1 MLFSMICYL
10 FLHYLFV
17 SASHFASVF
26 KSRVKEISYKRTN
39 PGSLSHRR
47 RNWFIMSKKHDWN
60 SSNII
65 DDVDYHEEDAQA
77 FRKLLGAKDQGEGG
91 DSQSSLNSGYVLRG
105 RIVEITKDFVVID
118 VGLKSEGLVPISEFT
133 DLSEIALGNEVEAF
147 LDQTEGEDGQIVL
160 SRDKARRLRQWE
172 NIVHNC
178 TEGSIVTGKVMR
190 KVKGGLMVDIGVEAF
205 LPGSQI
211 DNKRIKNLDEY
222 LDKTYDF
229 KILKINTDRKNIVV
243 SRRELLEEERMSK
256 KVEMLENFHEGEIRH
271 GIVKNITDFGVFLDV
286 DGVDGLLHITDMT
299 WKRIKH
305 PSEMVALGDKLEVI
319 ILHVDKDKGRVALGM
334 KQKESNPWEE
344 IEKKY
349 PPGTHVKGKIVSLV
363 PYGAFMEIE
372 SGIEGLI
379 HVSEMSWTK
388 TINDPSEMLKKG
400 DEVEAIVLSVQKDEG
415 KISLGMKQLEKNPWD
430 EVEKKYSI
438 GSSVTAE
445 IRNLTNYG
453 AFVELEP
460 GIDGLIHISDLSWI
474 KKVSHPSEVFK
485 KGDKVD
491 AVVLSVDKENKKITL
506 GVKQLSE
513 NPWENTE
520 KMMPVGSL
528 VKGVV
533 TKITAFGAFVEL
545 ASGLEGLIHVTEL
558 SDKPFGKVEEV
569 ISKGQEVTAKVIKLD
584 PEHKKISLSIK
595 EYLIEKNKENHD
607 DILVGEKKKRAPKKK
622 KEKAAEEEENT

>member
-1 MLFSMICYL
+1 
-10 FLHYLFV
+10 
-17 SASHFASVF
+17 
-26 KSRVKEISYKRTN
+26 
-39 PGSLSHRR
+39 
-47 RNWFIMSKKHDWN
+47 MSKFKHDWN
-60 SSNII
+60 ASNII
-65 DDVDYHEEDAQA
+65 DDVDFHEEDAQA
-77 FRKLLGAKDQGEGG
+77 FKKLLGGKDKVEGNG
-91 DSQSSLNSGYVLRG
+91 SVASLSTGYVLKG

-118 VGLKSEGLVPISEFT
+118 VGLKSEGLVPINEFADPSELYLDNT
-133 DLSEIALGNEVEAF
+133 VEAF
-147 LDQTEGEDGQIVL
+147 LDQHEGEDGQIVL

-172 NIVHNC
+172 DIVDSC
-178 TEGSIVTGKVMR
+178 TEGSIVTGKVIR

-222 LDKTYDF
+222 LDKTYEF

-305 PSEMVALGDKLEVI
+305 PSEMVQLGDELEVL
-319 ILHVDKDKGRVALGM
+319 ILHVDKEKGRVALGM
-334 KQKESNPWEE
+334 KQKEANPWEE
-344 IEKKY
+344 IEQRY

-363 PYGAFMEIE
+363 PYGAFVEIE

-388 TINDPSEMLKKG
+388 TINDPSEMVKKG

-415 KISLGMKQLEKNPWD
+415 KISLGMKQLEKNPWN
-430 EVEKKYSI
+430 EVEAKYPI
-438 GSSVTAE
+438 GSSVSAE

-453 AFVELEP
+453 AFVEIEP

-506 GVKQLSE
+506 GVKQLGQ
-513 NPWENTE
+513 NPWENIE
-520 KMMPVGSL
+520 KLMPMGAL
-528 VKGVV
+528 VKGIV

-545 ASGLEGLIHVTEL
+545 ENGLEGLIHVTEL
-558 SDKPFGKVEEV
+558 SDQPFGKVEEV
-569 ISKGQEVTAKVIKLD
+569 ISKGQEVTAKVIKID
-584 PEHKKISLSIK
+584 PEHKKLSLSIK
-595 EYLIEKNKENHD
+595 EYLIDKNKENRD
-607 DILVGEKKKRAPKKK
+607 DILVGEKKKRTTKKK
-622 KEKAAEEEENT
+622 TKEKSSEEEST